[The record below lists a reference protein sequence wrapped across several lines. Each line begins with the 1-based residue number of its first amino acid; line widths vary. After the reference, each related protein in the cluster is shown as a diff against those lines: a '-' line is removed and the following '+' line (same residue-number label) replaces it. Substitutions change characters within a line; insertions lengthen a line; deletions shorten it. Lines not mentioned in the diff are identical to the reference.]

1 MNRDLV
7 YDCFKGSGTIT
18 AKMSY
23 KYTKE
28 LILRCIIG
36 ACVGCVLGYVIGYL
50 FFLIVNNV

>member
-1 MNRDLV
+1 
-7 YDCFKGSGTIT
+7 
-18 AKMSY
+18 MSY